1 VGVSWLG
8 GRDSN
13 PDTVVQ
19 RSVWDSGPLRS
30 ATVCSGFL
38 DHLYG
43 LLRSV
48 SVGSRAIRLFVSHLG
63 RAWELRD
70 KLTAYD
76 AMYVAL
82 AEALDARVVTCDAP
96 LAATPGHRV
105 RIEVIR

>member
-1 VGVSWLG
+1 MGVSWLG

-19 RSVWDSGPLRS
+19 RSVLGLRS
-30 ATVCSGFL
+30 ASLRSGCSGFL
-38 DHLYG
+38 DRLSG

-76 AMYVAL
+76 VMYVA